1 MKQGY
6 SRESLVSSCKCLNC
20 YKQTIGRNADIKY
33 TAGEESEETEEHIIW
48 NWRKRGPCHIVAD
61 NLGEFSPSLCEK
73 RNL

>member
-33 TAGEESEETEEHIIW
+33 TAGEESEETEEHII
-48 NWRKRGPCHIVAD
+48 
-61 NLGEFSPSLCEK
+61 
-73 RNL
+73 